1 MPNEPI
7 DLVQQFAAVSG
18 QEDMLGFCELSLARS
33 DGPPV
38 SGLCR
43 FSKPKPGSAQIRY
56 LSISLLM
63 DTPDAAAHTAV
74 DAMCD
79 RLAEAVK
86 TIPVVQDVVS
96 VPAMTDAPESAVRQ
110 LDVMLEDQVDPG
122 EVFITERL
130 LPALRRVATVGAEG
144 VTWWT
149 EDPSATP
156 DGAEPPAG
164 EPASLLDRVRRYLR

>member
-7 DLVQQFAAVSG
+7 DLVQQFAAVAG
-18 QEDMLGFCELSLARS
+18 HEDMLGFCELSLARPGAS
-33 DGPPV
+33 PV

-43 FSKPKPGSAQIRY
+43 FSKPKPGTAQIRY

-63 DTPDAAAHTAV
+63 DTPDDAARMAV

-96 VPAMTDAPESAVRQ
+96 VPAMTDAPESTVRQ
-110 LDVMLEDQVDPG
+110 LDLMLEEPG
-122 EVFITERL
+122 R
-130 LPALRRVATVGAEG
+130 PRRGVHHRTTAPGVAQ
-144 VTWWT
+144 
-149 EDPSATP
+149 
-156 DGAEPPAG
+156 
-164 EPASLLDRVRRYLR
+164 RRHHRR